1 MLGRR
6 TTILLSV
13 AIGMALE
20 LGIHALSGRREAWDS
35 PLYWTVGLPIAG
47 VAALVI
53 GWLARRRDW
62 LWTVLIVPGQVLTMM
77 LRSAEISGLLPLTVV
92 LSAVLSAPFVI
103 AAFVGSLLRPRRW
116 RADQG
121 TPLR

>member
-13 AIGMALE
+13 ATGMALE
-20 LGIHALSGRREAWDS
+20 LGIHTVSGRREAWDS

-47 VAALVI
+47 VAAFVI
-53 GWLARRRDW
+53 GWLARGRDW
-62 LWTVLIVPGQVLTMM
+62 LCTVLIVPAQVLTMI
-77 LRSAEISGLLPLTVV
+77 LRSAEFSVIVPFIVV
-92 LSAVLSAPFVI
+92 LSAVLSTPFVV

-116 RADQG
+116 RTA
-121 TPLR
+121 

>member
-6 TTILLSV
+6 TIILLSV
-13 AIGMALE
+13 ATGVALE
-20 LGIHALSGRREAWDS
+20 LGIHAVSGRREAWDS

-53 GWLARRRDW
+53 GFLARRLEW

-77 LRSAEISGLLPLTVV
+77 LRSAEISGLLPLAVV
-92 LSAVLSAPFVI
+92 LSAVLSTPFVV
-103 AAFVGSLLRPRRW
+103 AAFVGSRLPPRRW
-116 RADQG
+116 RA
-121 TPLR
+121 R